1 MTVIDHSAAPVPKK
15 GLFEDFVDVF
25 LRPRAM
31 FERNRNTSFVRPAL
45 VQSIFF
51 LVLGLATMNL
61 VAPYFEADMLREMR
75 RAGGGD
81 IPEGASGMAGT
92 MAKVTAVAGF
102 ALAPWLV
109 ALLGGVATWIGA
121 RVAGAGVSFGQ
132 AAMIASWSY
141 APAMLG
147 GIAMAVQGA
156 LADPASVRGAADAQ
170 IGPARFMDPETTAA
184 PIMALVSQLDLFN
197 LWALVLCAIGVAV
210 VARKDLGTGILAAV
224 IRFAIV
230 ALATLI
236 PSLLR

>member
-1 MTVIDHSAAPVPKK
+1 VTVIDHTAAPVPTK
-15 GLFEDFVDVF
+15 GLFEDFVDIFV
-25 LRPRAM
+25 RPRTL

-51 LVLGLATMNL
+51 LVLGLAAMNL
-61 VAPYFEADMLREMR
+61 LAPYFEADMLRAMR
-75 RAGGGD
+75 QSGQEVPA
-81 IPEGASGMAGT
+81 GASGATGI

-102 ALAPWLV
+102 AIAPWLV
-109 ALLGGVATWIGA
+109 ALLGGFATWIGA
-121 RVAGAGVSFGQ
+121 RIVGARVSFGQ

-147 GIAMAVQGA
+147 GIVMAVQGA
-156 LADPASVRGAADAQ
+156 VADPASIRGAADAQ
-170 IGPARFMDPETTAA
+170 IGPARFMDPETTAP
-184 PIMALVSQLDLFN
+184 PIMALVAQLDLFN

-210 VARKDLGTGILAAV
+210 VAKKDLGTGILAAI

-236 PSLLR
+236 PALLR